1 MWVAV
6 LMTPAKRIF
15 DIMVPAVLLVIFGPL
30 LAVVAVLLPIFEGR
44 PLFYISE
51 RMRDVDTS
59 FQLIKFRTMSV
70 TTADGGVTGGD
81 KSGRISR
88 AHRLLRRTRLDEVP
102 QLWNVLR
109 GDMSFVGP
117 RPERPYFVEQ
127 LSQEIPFYQHR
138 HGVRPGI
145 TGWAQVKFSYGASV
159 EDSKAKLG
167 YDLYYVRQ
175 ANLFLDLLVLIKTI
189 RVILFGDRWR
199 YLSFCQMILCGNQV
213 INLRA

>member
-1 MWVAV
+1 MQERTG
-6 LMTPAKRIF
+6 LNGQPFT
-15 DIMVPAVLLVIFGPL
+15 LV
-30 LAVVAVLLPIFEGR
+30 
-44 PLFYISE
+44 
-51 RMRDVDTS
+51 
-59 FQLIKFRTMSV
+59 KFRSM
-70 TTADGGVTGGD
+70 
-81 KSGRISR
+81 
-88 AHRLLRRTRLDEVP
+88 RLDAEKDGVP
-102 QLWNVLR
+102 QWAQENDPRITPVGRVIRALRIDELPQIYNVLR

-189 RVILFGDRWR
+189 RVILFGVGAR
-199 YLSFCQMILCGNQV
+199 
-213 INLRA
+213 